1 MNTYSVR
8 RLAIL
13 AVLITG
19 FAGFAPAPVA
29 HAATVTEDAL
39 TFAIEDHPLD
49 QQGPQVIDL
58 KVRMDYKLDIG
69 PKEYPDFEEV
79 YRKLIVWMKEY
90 PDKTAYWEPFNRDI
104 AKKVLEAYPAVVS
117 VRLELYV
124 HPTFGIQYPHSSI
137 VTVKR

>member
-1 MNTYSVR
+1 MNTLPIR
-8 RLAIL
+8 RLVTL
-13 AVLITG
+13 ALL
-19 FAGFAPAPVA
+19 FAGLAAAAPLA
-29 HAATVTEDAL
+29 HAAIVTEDAL
-39 TFAIEDHPLD
+39 TFAIEKHPLD

-104 AKKVLEAYPAVVS
+104 AKKVLEAYPTVVS

-124 HPTFGIQYPHSSI
+124 HPTFGIQYAHSSI